1 MRHRIPLLSTGIILG
16 LLTLG
21 TGSAQAQDSAKP
33 GMSSKTLQKQCLSI
47 AQRDSAR
54 DNSNMAAPAP
64 TVSDSLRAVC
74 DSVNAANPE
83 FKAKM
88 KNWDKNKA
96 KDKAKNY
103 PDTSKPAEV
112 MPPTSDSTGT
122 SSTTAGTPP
131 TGVSPNISATPATT
145 APPAVTATPAA
156 TAAPATP
163 ADPNKP
169 TDGTSSTTTPQ

>member
-21 TGSAQAQDSAKP
+21 TGSAQAQQDSAKP

-131 TGVSPNISATPATT
+131 TGVSPNSSATPAI
-145 APPAVTATPAA
+145 PATPATPATPAA
-156 TAAPATP
+156 P
-163 ADPNKP
+163 DKP
-169 TDGTSSTTTPQ
+169 KDGTSSTTTPQ